1 MADNLRT
8 RADQQYTRQDVDQ
21 LVDEITGKFQGQ
33 IATYQKALQDV
44 AQATEHSLVG
54 SPFPCILADEQNDR
68 RGHEHDL
75 VAQLQQ
81 TQTLLAEAKA
91 QLHVART
98 APPATRELQA
108 RIQTLELQLQE
119 QRRMAAD
126 ETKKRLEAESR
137 EKSATT
143 NQSQT
148 AKAKHELQVKKG
160 RLSELVEREKALRIE
175 AESKLSQASKQV
187 RRGCTA

>member
-98 APPATRELQA
+98 APTGYSRAPSEDTDSRAPAAGTA
-108 RIQTLELQLQE
+108 PHG
-119 QRRMAAD
+119 
-126 ETKKRLEAESR
+126 SR
-137 EKSATT
+137 
-143 NQSQT
+143 
-148 AKAKHELQVKKG
+148 
-160 RLSELVEREKALRIE
+160 
-175 AESKLSQASKQV
+175 
-187 RRGCTA
+187 